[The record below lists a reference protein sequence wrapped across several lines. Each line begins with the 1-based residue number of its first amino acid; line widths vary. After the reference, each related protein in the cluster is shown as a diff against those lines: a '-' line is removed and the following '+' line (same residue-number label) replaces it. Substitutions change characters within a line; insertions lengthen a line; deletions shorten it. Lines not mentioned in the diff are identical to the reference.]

1 MEPMAMWK
9 QLVLAAALT
18 ALGWLGWQERDT
30 ILTAAGLAPPAE
42 ETVAPRALAAGV
54 PVIVAAVEEAADDLV
69 LEIVGSGRA
78 QRTVVLRSRGAG
90 EIVDLALAANRE
102 FAAGNI
108 VMRLEDRDE
117 RLAVSLAETRL
128 ADAERTRSRF
138 QQLSISGT
146 ATASRL
152 DEVVLAA
159 EIAALELARAREA
172 LDDRTLRA
180 PFDGVSGLPA
190 VDGGAYVEES
200 AEIARYDDR
209 SVILVEVDVPEIALP
224 RIRLGLAV
232 SATTPSVPGQ
242 RFEGTVEAIDSQVDA
257 SNRTARLRV
266 AIPNADD
273 TLRPGA
279 SFTVRLALP
288 GETYPTVPELA
299 VQFSRGTVHV
309 WRVAEGKAERVEVEM
324 VARRDGRVL
333 VNGPLSPD
341 DRVIVEGTQRLRP
354 GRAVAVQQDTGGD
367 T

>member
-1 MEPMAMWK
+1 MEPMATWK
-9 QLVLAAALT
+9 QLILAAALAALGWFGWQERETVLAAAGF
-18 ALGWLGWQERDT
+18 APQEE
-30 ILTAAGLAPPAE
+30 A
-42 ETVAPRALAAGV
+42 VAPRSLAAGV
-54 PVIVAAVEEAADDLV
+54 PVIVAPVEEAADDLV

-78 QRTVVLRSRGAG
+78 QRTVVLRSRGDG
-90 EIVDLALAANRE
+90 EIVEMALAANRK
-102 FAAGNI
+102 FKAGDI
-108 VMRLEDRDE
+108 LMQLEDRDE

-128 ADAERTRSRF
+128 ADAERTRTRF
-138 QQLSISGT
+138 EQLSRTGT
-146 ATASRL
+146 ATTSRL

-159 EIAALELARAREA
+159 EIARLELARAREA

-180 PFDGVSGLPA
+180 PFAGVSGLTA
-190 VDGGAYVEES
+190 VETGAYVAES
-200 AEIARYDDR
+200 DEIARYDDR
-209 SVILVEVDVPEIALP
+209 SVILVEVDIPEIALP

-266 AIPNADD
+266 AIPNPDD

-288 GETYPTVPELA
+288 GDRYPSVPELA

-309 WRVAEGKAERVEVEM
+309 WRVAEGKAEQVPVEM

-333 VNGPLSPD
+333 VNGPLAPGE
-341 DRVIVEGTQRLRP
+341 RVIVEGTQRLRP
-354 GRAVAVQQDTGGD
+354 GRAVSVQQDAGGE